1 MGTSNAST
9 NRKLLSDSLPNEG
22 SNTMNLSDA
31 AGISKAAV
39 PQLSHSS
46 SKNLGS
52 RPRSTSR
59 ALMSDEI
66 NDDMLVARARA
77 GDEVALRRLL
87 DRHKSKLLRLAMR
100 FVGNEND
107 AQEILQDVL
116 VIIWRKLPGFEGR
129 AQVGSWL
136 YRVTMNASLMFLRSR
151 NRILETTRSG
161 MYQTELA
168 TSAEDGASESSSDSS
183 TRPDEQLQSAELK
196 YQIQKA
202 LDKLPSGL
210 RLVFCEREVKGN
222 STQQTAESLGL
233 SKPAV
238 KTRLHRARAALRE
251 NMSDYL
257 AS

>member
-1 MGTSNAST
+1 
-9 NRKLLSDSLPNEG
+9 
-22 SNTMNLSDA
+22 
-31 AGISKAAV
+31 
-39 PQLSHSS
+39 
-46 SKNLGS
+46 
-52 RPRSTSR
+52 
-59 ALMSDEI
+59 MSDYLQ
-66 NDDMLVARARA
+66 DDMLVSRARV
-77 GDEVALRRLL
+77 GDEVALRMLL
-87 DRHKSKLLRLAMR
+87 ERHKSKLLRLAMR
-100 FVGNEND
+100 LVGNEND

-116 VIIWRKLPGFEGR
+116 VTIWRKLPGFEGR

-151 NRILETTRSG
+151 NRLLATTRWG
-161 MYQTELA
+161 VYQPDLA
-168 TSAEDGASESSSDSS
+168 VSAEDGASDSSADAS

-210 RLVFCEREVKGN
+210 RLVFCEREMKGN

-251 NMSDYL
+251 NISDYL